1 MQANLF
7 SSGQSAELRSIQDR
21 LRVVFGPI
29 RDAERLDPTSQFVR
43 SFLGAKNY
51 DRNSWNAFWR
61 LTRHFRN
68 WDALADA
75 PVSEIE
81 ALLEDVNLHEKKAP
95 DLKAALRHIRS
106 RAGAIDLE
114 FLCTLDVDTALVW
127 LEQIH
132 GVGRKIAAATLNFSS
147 LHKRAFVADAHVIRV
162 LTRFGMVKHAAKTDD
177 AYNAVMES
185 AEGFDADDLYELH
198 WYLKKLGQRTCRP
211 FRAACQSCPL
221 SDICLKRMDER
232 RPLAALPL
240 RRA

>member
-7 SSGQSAELRSIQDR
+7 SSGQSAELRSIRDR

-61 LTRHFRN
+61 LTRHFRS
-68 WDALADA
+68 WDTLADA

-106 RAGAIDLE
+106 RAGAINLE
-114 FLCTLDVDTALVW
+114 FLGTLDVGTALVW

-132 GVGRKIAAATLNFSS
+132 GVGRKIAASTLNFST
-147 LHKRAFVADAHVIRV
+147 LRKRAFVADSHIIRV
-162 LTRFGMVKHAAKTDD
+162 LTRFGMTKGNAKTEDV
-177 AYNAVMES
+177 YNAVMES
-185 AEGFDADDLYELH
+185 AEGFDSDDLYELH
-198 WYLKKLGQRTCRP
+198 WYLKKLGQQTCRP
-211 FRAACQSCPL
+211 FRAECKACPL
-221 SDICLKRMDER
+221 SGSCLQRVEEG
-232 RPLAALPL
+232 AATGS
-240 RRA
+240 RRAI

>member
-7 SSGQSAELRSIQDR
+7 SSGQSANLRTIRDR
-21 LRVVFGPI
+21 LRLAFGPI

-43 SFLGAKNY
+43 SFLGSKNY

-61 LTRHFRN
+61 LTRHCKN

-75 PVSEIE
+75 PVAEIE
-81 ALLEDVNLHEKKAP
+81 NVIADVNLHKKKAP

-106 RAGAIDLE
+106 RAGSIHLE
-114 FLCTLDVDTALVW
+114 FLGTLDVDTALVW

-132 GVGRKIAAATLNFSS
+132 GVGRKIAASTLNFSN
-147 LHKRAFVADAHVIRV
+147 LRKRAFVADTHIIRV
-162 LTRFGMVKHAAKTDD
+162 LTRFGMVKRHAKTED

-198 WYLKKLGQRTCRP
+198 WYLKKLGQQTCRP
-211 FRAACQSCPL
+211 FRANCKTCPL
-221 SDICLKRMDER
+221 SNTCLQRVEVDAGPPPGTMW
-232 RPLAALPL
+232 
-240 RRA
+240 

>member
-1 MQANLF
+1 MQANFF
-7 SSGQSAELRSIQDR
+7 SSGQSADFRSIRDR

-61 LTRHFRN
+61 LTRHFKD

-81 ALLEDVNLHEKKAP
+81 SIIADVNLHEKKAP

-106 RAGAIDLE
+106 RAGAIHLE
-114 FLCTLDVDTALVW
+114 FLGTLHVDTALVW

-132 GVGRKIAAATLNFSS
+132 GVGRKIAASTLNFST
-147 LHKRAFVADAHVIRV
+147 LRKRAFVADSHIIRV
-162 LTRFGMVKHAAKTDD
+162 LTRFGMVKRNAKTED
-177 AYNAVMES
+177 AYNAVMQS

-198 WYLKKLGQRTCRP
+198 WYLKKLGQQTCRP
-211 FRAACQSCPL
+211 FRADCKACRL
-221 SDICLKRMDER
+221 SDICLR
-232 RPLAALPL
+232 RVEESAAVGV
-240 RRA
+240 RHAI